1 MNKDILQN
9 MIWSEIKIL
18 KKIFIL
24 FGENNIFFV
33 GGVVRNLLLKKPI
46 EDIDLAVKFNTEE
59 VKEKL
64 KKNQFQSI
72 LQFWSIKKSSGVLR
86 N

>member
-1 MNKDILQN
+1 

-59 VKEKL
+59 VK
-64 KKNQFQSI
+64 
-72 LQFWSIKKSSGVLR
+72 KS
-86 N
+86 